1 MRFAHTVV
9 AFAALGAGMALSLPT
24 DTQAPFLVHEDATH
38 DTGRGVHTLPQG
50 MKHRSLS
57 TSGPIDN
64 RLNLVFFGDGC
75 K

>member
-1 MRFAHTVV
+1 MQLSISFVVFAV
-9 AFAALGAGMALSLPT
+9 ARAGLALAVPT
-24 DTQAPFLVHEDATH
+24 NTQETLLVHEDAANDVGH
-38 DTGRGVHTLPQG
+38 EVLPLPEG

-57 TSGPIDN
+57 TSGSIEN